1 MQKNSDNFSMQEA
14 IRLAQSEAGQQL
26 RAMLR
31 AQNGDVL
38 NKAMDQ
44 AAAGDYS
51 QARQTLSALLAS
63 PQVRAML
70 EQMGRQNNG

>member
-26 RAMLR
+26 LAMLR